1 MPFTPGPEVNPLF
14 VRARMALGLTQ
25 KELGERLGA
34 SVRTANRW
42 EGGQAHPDLR
52 QIAELARAVFP
63 KDAAL
68 AEGLARECGTTLV
81 DLGLTTA
88 PSAAAA
94 PPARAFPPVGLV
106 IDSVLL
112 AAIDAAA
119 RHDEPSLSER
129 AIIVG
134 VLRAAFARAR
144 GLGLTLAEVD
154 DALSARAAVQEAPA
168 EAEASARPLRRR
180 R

>member
-63 KDAAL
+63 KDA
-68 AEGLARECGTTLV
+68 GR
-81 DLGLTTA
+81 
-88 PSAAAA
+88 PS
-94 PPARAFPPVGLV
+94 
-106 IDSVLL
+106 
-112 AAIDAAA
+112 
-119 RHDEPSLSER
+119 
-129 AIIVG
+129 
-134 VLRAAFARAR
+134 
-144 GLGLTLAEVD
+144 
-154 DALSARAAVQEAPA
+154 SA
-168 EAEASARPLRRR
+168 SGSRRR
-180 R
+180 RARLRRLQAGRSLPWGW